1 MIRFAFPLVVLALGA
16 CTYEK
21 RPEPDAPPATAG
33 KCVADALG
41 SLTGKTRS
49 EAVTKKALR
58 LSGARNIRWIAP
70 GMAVTMDYRED
81 RLNLDVDAQGKI
93 VRAHCG

>member
-1 MIRFAFPLVVLALGA
+1 MIRFALPFALLATGA
-16 CTYEK
+16 CQYDK
-21 RPEPDAPPATAG
+21 GPETTPAPPSG
-33 KCVADALG
+33 KCVADDLG

-49 EAVTKKALR
+49 EAVTKEALR
-58 LSGARNIRWIAP
+58 LSGAKNVRWIAP

-81 RLNLDVDAQGKI
+81 RLNLDTDEKGKI